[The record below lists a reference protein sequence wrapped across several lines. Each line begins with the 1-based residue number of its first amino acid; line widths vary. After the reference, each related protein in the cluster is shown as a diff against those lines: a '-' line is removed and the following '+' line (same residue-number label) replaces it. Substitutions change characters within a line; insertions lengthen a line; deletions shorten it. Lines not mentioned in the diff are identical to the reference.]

1 MSVQVKRPV
10 AVGHAIAAGLLGAVL
25 VDLFLILSH
34 QAPFPGIYQFVA
46 SGLVGQA
53 AFTSSSYIVLGVILH
68 LVISIVWAL
77 LYAFVVTAM
86 GRGKQW
92 VLDGAI
98 FGVIV
103 MIAMTGLLM
112 AKGMGAAPTT
122 GALIGSLIAH
132 VVFFGWPVAWYYGRK

>member
-10 AVGHAIAAGLLGAVL
+10 AVGHAIMAGILGAIL
-25 VDLFLILSH
+25 VDLFLVLSH

-53 AFTSSSYIVLGVILH
+53 AFTSSSYIFLGVVMH
-68 LVISIVWAL
+68 FAISIVWAL
-77 LYAFVVTAM
+77 LYAFVITAM

-92 VLDGAI
+92 IVDGTI

-103 MIAMTGLLM
+103 MAGMTALLM

-132 VVFFGWPVAWYYGRK
+132 IVFFGWPVAWYYGRK